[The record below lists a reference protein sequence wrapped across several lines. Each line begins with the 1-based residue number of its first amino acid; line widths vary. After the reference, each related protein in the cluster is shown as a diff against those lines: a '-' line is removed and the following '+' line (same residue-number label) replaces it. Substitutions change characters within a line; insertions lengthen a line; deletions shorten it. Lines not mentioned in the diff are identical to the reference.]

1 MGRRHNKSGVADV
14 IRAFQMTDNLHL
26 AADVVDELCGIS
38 YTARR
43 SVKSSFIYHVISTSL
58 GKFVSSFPTFKSAQH
73 CNSYSLTLRWIG
85 SLQTTKFPA
94 LTYCRVGLSAILL
107 QSTVTVIYMGMLDVR
122 ITAGLFTVRRKRT
135 SGHFADRM

>member
-43 SVKSSFIYHVISTSL
+43 SVLKAFIYHVISTSL
-58 GKFVSSFPTFKSAQH
+58 RQIRQFVSDVQICT
-73 CNSYSLTLRWIG
+73 
-85 SLQTTKFPA
+85 A
-94 LTYCRVGLSAILL
+94 L
-107 QSTVTVIYMGMLDVR
+107 
-122 ITAGLFTVRRKRT
+122 
-135 SGHFADRM
+135 